1 MNGPVESLP
10 IDRVAFAA
18 PARRSGFQPIAGLL
32 VIAVLGLAVF
42 PWVGGDYYAGLLMR
56 VMILGMFAMSLDLLI
71 GYTGLIS
78 FGHAA
83 FFGLAGYLLVI
94 VTPAGGISVWIAVP
108 AILAATA
115 LVAGAIGW
123 LAIRTSGIY
132 FIMLT
137 LAFAQMLYYFFND
150 NPRFG
155 GSDGLFLASRP
166 TVSIG
171 SLSLLDL
178 SDKTTLYYVVLV
190 SLIAA
195 FVLLSVL
202 LRSPFGHVIR
212 AIRVNEGRTRA
223 LGYPVRRYKLAS
235 FVIAGA
241 LAGFAGILEAVH
253 SGIMSPAHL
262 SWHESGMVM
271 IMVILGG
278 MGTLYGAVI
287 GAFILVFLQ
296 DYVQDLTEHW
306 QLVMGLIIVF
316 VVLVLPKGVAGLF
329 EGRGRRSNSPP
340 AEGGHG

>member
-10 IDRVAFAA
+10 MDRMAFAA
-18 PARRSGFQPIAGLL
+18 PARRRTLRPTAGLL
-32 VIAVLGLAVF
+32 VAAAVGLALF

-56 VMILGMFAMSLDLLI
+56 VMILGIFAMSLDLLI

-83 FFGLAGYLLVI
+83 FFGLAGYLLAI
-94 VTPAGGISVWIAVP
+94 VTPAGGISVWLAVP
-108 AILAATA
+108 GILAATA
-115 LVAGAIGW
+115 VVAAAIGW

-155 GSDGLFLASRP
+155 GSDGIFLASRP

-178 SDKTTLYYVVLV
+178 ADKTTLYYVVLA
-190 SLIAA
+190 SLVAA
-195 FVLLSVL
+195 FLLLSVV

-223 LGYPVRRYKLAS
+223 LGYSVRRYKLAS
-235 FVIAGA
+235 FVIAGT
-241 LAGFAGILEAVH
+241 LAGFAGILESVH
-253 SGIMSPAHL
+253 TGIMSPAHL
-262 SWHESGMVM
+262 SWHESGLAM
-271 IMVILGG
+271 IIVILGG

-316 VVLVLPKGVAGLF
+316 VVLVLPKGVAGLV
-329 EGRGRRSNSPP
+329 EGLGRRAVRTP